1 MTSPDDPV
9 LPDTLARARAL
20 ADPAAVAEH
29 YAAWAERYDHD
40 VFEVAGVTGTE
51 QIAAVLAGRLSDR
64 LAAVI
69 DLGCGTGRA
78 GVHLR
83 EQGFVTVDGIDLS
96 AEMLD
101 VARRTGAYRH
111 LVVADLNGPLPLAPG
126 TYDASIAAG
135 LFTSGHLGA
144 GAVASLVRLV
154 RPGGVLAWVVAD
166 PVWTEVEPALRRAG
180 AGPQWI
186 EHTAIRRDGP
196 PEARL
201 VLARVAA

>member
-1 MTSPDDPV
+1 VTSPDDPA
-9 LPDTLARARAL
+9 LPASLARARAL
-20 ADPAAVAEH
+20 GDPASVAAH
-29 YAAWAERYDHD
+29 YATWAERYDHD

-51 QIAAVLAGRLSDR
+51 QIAALLAGRLSDR

-83 EQGFVTVDGIDLS
+83 EHGFVTVDGVDLS
-96 AEMLD
+96 SEMLD

-111 LVVADLNGPLPLAPG
+111 LVVADLTRPLPLAPAS
-126 TYDASIAAG
+126 YDASIAAG
-135 LFTSGHLGA
+135 LFTSGHLGPD
-144 GAVASLVRLV
+144 AVEPLVQLV

-166 PVWTEVEPALRRAG
+166 PMWTDVEPELRRTG
-180 AGPQWI
+180 ALPQWI

-196 PEARL
+196 PEAHL